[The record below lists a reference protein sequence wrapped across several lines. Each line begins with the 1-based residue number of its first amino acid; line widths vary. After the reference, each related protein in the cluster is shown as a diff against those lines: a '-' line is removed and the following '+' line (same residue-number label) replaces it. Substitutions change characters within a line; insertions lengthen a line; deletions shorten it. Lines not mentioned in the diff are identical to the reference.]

1 MRWPR
6 WKVGELQTEMLPGG
20 GDVFSVLLPRA
31 APSRVGALPNLAQRV
46 ALAGFCGS
54 ATCVVRKSSRD
65 TVEAPTPCS
74 AHPDFE
80 RTLYGSPITCDPRI
94 TTITSTMP
102 AAANAIRRSSDI
114 VCDP

>member
-1 MRWPR
+1 M
-6 WKVGELQTEMLPGG
+6 
-20 GDVFSVLLPRA
+20 
-31 APSRVGALPNLAQRV
+31 
-46 ALAGFCGS
+46 
-54 ATCVVRKSSRD
+54 
-65 TVEAPTPCS
+65 PCS

-94 TTITSTMP
+94 TTITGPLP